1 MRKKILIFHPAL
13 APYRV
18 NFFNMINDLFDA
30 SFYFNLLNVSDQKF
44 NQEVLQKKCKF
55 KSNYLLT
62 GFELF
67 GRSFRS
73 GIIPIIKKENPD
85 IILCS
90 EYGQVTVTV
99 FLFKYFFRKKFKLY
113 TLSDDSINNSKLRK
127 GFRSLLRKIIPK
139 NIDGVIFPSIEVCN
153 WYKNNISSKAKTLEL
168 PIIHEDELFRNEL
181 FMSLD
186 TANKN
191 IRLYNLLNKKILL
204 FVGRLVEVKN
214 LPFLFKVVA
223 NLKSLDWAL
232 IVVGDGVLM
241 NELTTLSKKLNI
253 ADKTYFIGRKEGNE
267 LLSWY
272 TFAHIFILPSTNEQF
287 GAVVNEA
294 LLGGCTVLC
303 SQFAG
308 ASSLINETNGSVFDP
323 YNEQDLLECLEETL
337 SNIKPLEK
345 FIDELR
351 VSKMRFTFK
360 TKMETLFDML

>member
-1 MRKKILIFHPAL
+1 MQKKILVFHPAL

-18 NFFNMINDLFDA
+18 DFFNKINEKFDA

-44 NQEVLQKKCKF
+44 DQEVLQKKCLF
-55 KSNYLLT
+55 KPNYILT
-62 GFELF
+62 GFELL
-67 GRSFRS
+67 GRSFRW

-99 FLFKYFFRKKFKLY
+99 FLFKYFFRKGFKLY

-127 GFRSLLRKIIPK
+127 GLRSLLWKIIPK
-139 NIDGVIFPSIEVCN
+139 NIDGVLFPSVEVGN

-168 PIIHEDELFRNEL
+168 PIIHKDELFRNEL
-181 FMSLD
+181 FASID

-191 IRLYNLLNKKILL
+191 IKKYNLNGKKVLL

-214 LPFLFKVVA
+214 LPFLFKVLS
-223 NLKSLDWAL
+223 NLKSLDWVL
-232 IVVGDGVLM
+232 VVVGDGVLM
-241 NELTTLSKKLNI
+241 NELVLLAKELSI
-253 ADKTYFIGRKEGNE
+253 SDKIHFIGRKEGYE

-272 TFAHIFILPSTNEQF
+272 TFAHISILPSINEKF

-294 LLGGCTVLC
+294 LLGGCYVLC
-303 SQFAG
+303 SQLAG
-308 ASSLINETNGSVFDP
+308 ASSLINETNGRVFNP
-323 YNEQDLLECLEETL
+323 HNEQDLLQCLEETL
-337 SNIKPLEK
+337 NKINPLAR

-351 VSKMRFTFK
+351 VSKMPFTFK
-360 TKMETLFDML
+360 TKMEVLFDNL